1 MTHGEKATKRNTNIV
16 DVTEIIANSSM
27 KKINTVLVLF
37 TGK

>member
-1 MTHGEKATKRNTNIV
+1 MAYGEKATKRNPNIF
-16 DVTEIIANSSM
+16 DVTEISSM